1 MKRWIMH
8 VDMDAFFAS
17 VEQRD
22 NKEWKGKPLI
32 VGGKTKRSVVA
43 TASYEARK
51 YGVHSAMSITKAMK
65 LCPEG
70 IYVKPRMDVYRKVS
84 EQIHEIMYNYAIE
97 IEPISMD
104 EAFMDISGMNK
115 QYPTLNAIG
124 NAIKNEI
131 KEKLKL
137 TASVGIAPNKFLA
150 KIASDMNKPDGLT
163 IIPYGKEKEA
173 IANLPIRA
181 LWGVGEITEKKLI
194 EKGYKKIKDIQKE
207 SEEETYKKLG
217 NIGKELH
224 KLAQGK
230 DDRPIKAKQAPKS
243 IGDETT
249 YAYDLYEKDDIE
261 RKLIIHSDIIAQRL
275 REKNLSAH
283 TITLRV
289 RFTSFKTLSRS
300 ITIEDGTNL
309 TDEIYKLSQKL
320 LSRIKIDE
328 KIRLLG
334 IYASNLKPAM
344 QMKSLFSDKN
354 EKLQKA
360 AQITDEIRKKFGKNA
375 IQRAIHLEEK
385 EREQKRKEKEK

>member
-22 NKEWKGKPLI
+22 HPEWKGKPLI

-65 LCPEG
+65 LCPNG
-70 IYVKPRMDVYRKVS
+70 IYVKPRMDVYREVS
-84 EQIHEIMYNYAIE
+84 EQIHKIMYNYAIE
-97 IEPISMD
+97 IEPLSMD

-124 NAIKNEI
+124 NAIKSEI
-131 KEKLKL
+131 KEKLNL

-173 IANLPIRA
+173 IADLPIRM
-181 LWGVGEITEKKLI
+181 LWGVGEITEKKLK
-194 EKGYKKIKDIQKE
+194 EKGYKKIRDLQKE
-207 SEEETYKKLG
+207 TEEETYRKLG

-275 REKNLSAH
+275 REKKLSAY
-283 TITLRV
+283 TITLKV
-289 RFTSFKTLSRS
+289 RFASFKTISRS
-300 ITIEDGTNL
+300 ITIEEGTNL

-320 LSRIKIDE
+320 LKRIKIDE

-334 IYASNLKPAM
+334 IYASNLKPTM
-344 QMKSLFSDKN
+344 QMKSLFYDKN

-360 AQITDEIRKKFGKNA
+360 AQITDEIRRKFGKNA

-385 EREQKRKEKEK
+385 EREQKRKGEIK